1 MSGASAV
8 IHKQNKLIR
17 FFNENGAIDSEHA
30 ILIDQFGIR
39 RSFVFN
45 RMVLRGVFIECE
57 PGKFYIDNSIVP
69 SFKVQRRNRALITLV
84 VILAIIAVLRYF
96 KVEIY

>member
-1 MSGASAV
+1 MNGASAV

-17 FFNENGAIDSEHA
+17 FFNEKGTIDSEHA

-45 RMVLRGVFIECE
+45 KMVWRGVFIEYE

-69 SFKVQRRNRALITLV
+69 IFKVQRRNMALITLII
-84 VILAIIAVLRYF
+84 ILAIIAVLRYF
-96 KVEIY
+96 KV